1 MEPPQIQYEVL
12 PTTDQRILLVVDAL
26 EKKFLN
32 GGVILR
38 SFLPVSKLHV
48 DPYFRPDLV
57 GIEHHLI
64 CLLQAESV
72 RAAVPELQI
81 PFPLQKLPR
90 YSWYSGFEF
99 EGAVTHSL
107 LCHGAYVDS
116 KFDVETA
123 RKLSRD
129 FVDALLVNGDRLA
142 TIVYSI
148 RGAWTEWFFRIAWDQ
163 TFVVVNVPTGRWTL
177 FCFTDTD

>member
-1 MEPPQIQYEVL
+1 MAGSYFVL
-12 PTTDQRILLVVDAL
+12 
-26 EKKFLN
+26 
-32 GGVILR
+32 
-38 SFLPVSKLHV
+38 S
-48 DPYFRPDLV
+48 DPYQSCTLILPFDS
-57 GIEHHLI
+57 I

-72 RAAVPELQI
+72 LAAVPELQI

-90 YSWYSGFEF
+90 YGLYTGFEF

-107 LCHGAYVDS
+107 LSRGAYVAS
-116 KFDVETA
+116 KLDVETA

-129 FVDALLVNGDRLA
+129 FVDALVNGDRLA

-148 RGAWTEWFFRIAWDQ
+148 RGAWTEWFFDIAWDQ